1 VLTRPEARRAPIKSA
16 TGWQIRK
23 EHVMTKID
31 HNTIAT
37 DLNDH
42 ATNTQLIASGYSIRH
57 IETWHRDGQ
66 DDSTIVW
73 DIIDESNLPF

>member
-1 VLTRPEARRAPIKSA
+1 
-16 TGWQIRK
+16 
-23 EHVMTKID
+23 MTKID